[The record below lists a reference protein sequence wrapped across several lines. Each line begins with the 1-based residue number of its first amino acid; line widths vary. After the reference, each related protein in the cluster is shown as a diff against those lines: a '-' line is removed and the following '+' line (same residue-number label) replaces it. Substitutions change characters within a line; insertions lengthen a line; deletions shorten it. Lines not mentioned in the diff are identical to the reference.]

1 MKVVIIG
8 GVAAGASAAAR
19 LRRLD
24 ETAEIVLFERGEHIS
39 YANCGLPYHVGGVIQ
54 DREDLLVMSE
64 EGFHK
69 RFCVDVRTNC
79 EVVSINR
86 EAKTVHVRRPG
97 ADYTESYDCL
107 IIATGAEP
115 ILVPIEGLPPSK
127 TFTLTTLADMDRLIA
142 ALKPSIRSVAVVGG
156 GFIGV
161 EAAENLAHRGLSVTL
176 VERNLHLLS
185 ANFDAE
191 MAPWLERSLEQA
203 SVTLALGHSVNSWQ
217 DGVATL
223 DNGAPVPADIVLMCI
238 GVRPRSTLAREAGL
252 ELGPRGHIIVDENL
266 RTSDPLIYAA
276 GDVCEGK
283 DPLTGRP
290 SAIAL
295 AGPANRQGRAVASNI
310 IGRPQRL
317 HGTFGASVVKVGTWT
332 GASIGLTELR
342 ARAAGLNYRAIYA
355 HPFDHASYYPDS
367 HPLHLKLLI
376 DENFRILGAQA
387 IGQAGVEKRIDVIAT
402 AMRFGATACD
412 LADLE
417 LCYAPP
423 YGSAK
428 DPVNILGMI
437 ASNLRDGL
445 TSPITLEALPQNA
458 FLLDVREPS
467 EFAFGAFPNAVNIPL
482 GTLRDHLTELPCNR
496 PIVVYCKV
504 GQRGYFAERILRQ
517 NGFDKVYNLSGGF
530 TSWHP

>member
-64 EGFHK
+64 AGFHK
-69 RFCVDVRTNC
+69 RFCVDVRTDC
-79 EVVSINR
+79 EVVKINR
-86 EAKTVHVRRPG
+86 MAKNVHVRRSG
-97 ADYTESYDCL
+97 EDYTESYDCL

-115 ILVPIEGLPPSK
+115 IYVPIEGLPPAK

-142 ALKPSIRSVAVVGG
+142 ALTPSVRSVAVVGG

-176 VERNLHLLS
+176 VERNPHLLS

-203 SVTLALGHSVNSWQ
+203 GVTLALGHSVNSWQ

-238 GVRPRSTLAREAGL
+238 GVRPRSTLARKADL
-252 ELGPRGHIIVDENL
+252 ELGSRGHIIVDENL
-266 RTSDPLIYAA
+266 RTSDPFIYAA

-283 DPLTGRP
+283 DPLTGHP

-295 AGPANRQGRAVASNI
+295 AGPANRQGRAAAANV
-310 IGRPQRL
+310 IGRPHLL

-342 ARAAGLNYRAIYA
+342 ARAADLNYRAIYA

-367 HPLHLKLLI
+367 HPLHLKLLF

-437 ASNLRDGL
+437 ASNIRDDL
-445 TSPITLEALPQNA
+445 TTPITFDALPENA
-458 FLLDVREPS
+458 YLLDVREPS
-467 EFAFGAFPNAVNIPL
+467 EFATGTLPNAVNIPL
-482 GTLRDHLTELPCNR
+482 GTLREHLDTLPYDR

-517 NGFDKVYNLSGGF
+517 NGFSCVYNLTGGI
-530 TSWHP
+530 TTWHP